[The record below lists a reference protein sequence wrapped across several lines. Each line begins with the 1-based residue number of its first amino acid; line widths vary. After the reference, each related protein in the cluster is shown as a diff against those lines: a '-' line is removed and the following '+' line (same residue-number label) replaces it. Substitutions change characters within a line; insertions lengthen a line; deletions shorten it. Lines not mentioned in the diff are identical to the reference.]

1 MLVSDV
7 IMTFHYPVPGKLDV
21 SGCFS
26 TGVGVV
32 SLPRIQKYETADIY
46 WDSEPGRKAK
56 YPPIQRPLSE
66 DSSDPKCQ

>member
-26 TGVGVV
+26 TGVCVV
-32 SLPRIQKYETADIY
+32 SLPRIQKYEMADIY

-56 YPPIQRPLSE
+56 YPPIQRSLSE

>member
-26 TGVGVV
+26 TGVGAV
-32 SLPRIQKYETADIY
+32 SLPRIQKYEMADIY
-46 WDSEPGRKAK
+46 WGSEPGRKAK